1 MRPRWKKVFADLA
14 EHLVRSLLVIAS
26 IAVGLFAIG
35 MIFTIYYGL
44 QSDMPGSYARI
55 NPANVQVRSAAF
67 DQDFV
72 DHIQH
77 MADVKEA
84 FGQWYGGMRVLTGP
98 DKWSQIDLY
107 GSNHFDQKNIA
118 KLQVV
123 EGKFPPGEHEVAI
136 ERSNFSDLNVKLG
149 DSIQVKT
156 SAGDIRSFKVVGIVH
171 DLTIGSDKGGGGY
184 FFAPITGYIQL
195 DDVKWLNLDNHF
207 NQLLVTVKQNP
218 NDVTHLRVVADDIL
232 HEFDQNNVVT
242 KSSVVR
248 LQTEHPTLMYVD
260 AIAAVLIVIGF
271 LVLFLSG
278 FLITNT
284 LSALLNQQMQQIGVM
299 KTVGGNRLQIN
310 VIYVVLILIYSV
322 IALAISI
329 PSSYLAG
336 FGLME
341 FLAPRINFDVLG
353 HRLFPQA
360 VLIQVITALVIPQIS
375 GAVPIVRGTN
385 ISIREA
391 LTGPSTVEGVEKNM
405 ILRLL
410 ARVRSFSRPL
420 LISLRNTFRQRVRL
434 ILTLTTLVLGGAI
447 FISTFNVRGSI
458 DAYVDRIRHYFIADV
473 NLTFNE
479 PYRITR
485 VVEDAKQVPGVVTV
499 EGWAS
504 ADAEILQSNDM
515 PGESIQLLGPPVGSA
530 LVEPTL
536 LKGRWIE
543 KGDQNALVVNELF
556 EKYYPNIQVGDTIT
570 LRVNGDDKD
579 WIVVGVFQFVGKS
592 SGLIAYAN
600 YDYLA
605 KVTHLMDKS
614 YVYRVVGNIPDAT
627 NEQQQELARRIE
639 IALGAKGYNIADVR
653 SGKSLQ
659 NSVADGLNIL
669 TTFMLIMAVLMA
681 LVGSIGLT
689 GTMSLNTMERTREIG
704 IMRAIGASDRIITNM
719 VLVEGMLIGT
729 ISCLLSMIIAIPI
742 TKVMGNA
749 ISQAI
754 FGTNSIFVYLPI
766 GALIWLV
773 LENLLAVLAS
783 VMPARNAASLTIRE
797 VLAYE

>member
-1 MRPRWKKVFADLA
+1 MRPRWKKVFSDLA
-14 EHLVRSLLVIAS
+14 EHPIRSLLVIAS

-35 MIFTIYYGL
+35 MIITIYIGL
-44 QSDMPGSYARI
+44 EADMPGSYALI
-55 NPANVQVRSAAF
+55 NPANIQVRSSGF
-67 DQDFV
+67 DQEFV
-72 DHIQH
+72 DHIAN
-77 MADVKEA
+77 MSEVKES
-84 FGQWYGGMRVLTGP
+84 FGQWYGGMRVKTAP
-98 DKWSQIDLY
+98 EKWSQIDLIA
-107 GSNHFDQKNIA
+107 SNELENKDIA
-118 KLQVV
+118 RLKVV
-123 EGKFPPGEHEVAI
+123 EGKYPPGEHEMVV
-136 ERSNFSDLNVKLG
+136 ETGNFPELNARIG
-149 DSIQVKT
+149 DEVQVKT
-156 SAGDIRSFKVVGIVH
+156 SGGDIRSFKVVGVVN
-171 DLTIGSDKGGGGY
+171 DLTVGSDKGGGGY
-184 FFAPITGYIQL
+184 FFAPITAYINRDDVEWLGL
-195 DDVKWLNLDNHF
+195 DDRF
-207 NQLLVTVKQNP
+207 NQMLITVKTGQN
-218 NDVTHLRVVADDIL
+218 DADHIRIVADDVL
-232 HEFDQNNVVT
+232 DEFDQNNIHVI
-242 KSSVVR
+242 SSVTR

-310 VIYVVLILIYSV
+310 TIYVVLILVYSL

-329 PSSYLAG
+329 PGSYLAG
-336 FGLME
+336 FALLE
-341 FLAPRINFDVLG
+341 FLAPRVNFNVLG
-353 HRLFPQA
+353 HRLFPEA
-360 VLIQVITALVIPQIS
+360 VLIQVITAAIVPQIA
-375 GAVPIVRGTN
+375 GAVPIVRGTK

-391 LTGPSTVEGVEKNM
+391 LTGPSTVEGMDKNL

-410 ARVRSFSRPL
+410 ARVRTFTRPL
-420 LISLRNTFRQRVRL
+420 LVSLRNTFRQRVRL

-485 VVEDAKQVPGVVTV
+485 VQEDAMQVPGVVTV

-504 ADAEILQSNDM
+504 ADAVVIQANDM
-515 PGESIQLLGPPVGSA
+515 AGESIQLLGPPAESE

-536 LKGRWIE
+536 LKGRWI
-543 KGDQNALVVNELF
+543 KTGDQNAIVVNELF
-556 EKYYPNIQVGDTIT
+556 EKYYPNIQVGDTLE
-570 LRVNGDDKD
+570 LRVNGEDVD
-579 WIVVGVFQFVGKS
+579 WVVVGVFQFVGKS
-592 SGLIAYAN
+592 SGLVAYAN

-614 YVYRVVGNIPDAT
+614 YVYRVVGDIPNAT
-627 NEQQQELARRIE
+627 NLQQQELARRLE
-639 IALGAKGYNIADVR
+639 VALGEKGYNIADVR

-659 NSVADGLNIL
+659 DSVSDGLNIL
-669 TTFMLIMAVLMA
+669 TTFLLIMAILMA

-704 IMRAIGASDRIITNM
+704 IMRAIGASDRIITNL
-719 VLVEGMLIGT
+719 VLVEGMMIGT
-729 ISCLLSMIIAIPI
+729 ISCLLSIIIAIPI

-783 VMPARNAASLTIRE
+783 VMPARNAARLTIRE